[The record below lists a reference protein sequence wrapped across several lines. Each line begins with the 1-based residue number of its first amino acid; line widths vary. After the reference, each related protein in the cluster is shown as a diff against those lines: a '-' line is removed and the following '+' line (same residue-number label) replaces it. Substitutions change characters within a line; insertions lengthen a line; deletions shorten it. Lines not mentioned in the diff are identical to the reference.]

1 MSNKVFKILFGILVI
16 LAISLL
22 TYYHETD
29 KTSFNNDLFFWALLF
44 GAVAALIDGS
54 LGMAYGVTGTAFLLG
69 YGISP
74 VKAVA
79 YIHIAEIFVSGST
92 GLNHWKIGNVDTK
105 LFKKLL
111 IPGIIGAILGALIIA
126 KVKIPYLSIVISI
139 YLLFMGIFLIAKAYS
154 KIKLQLKQKISVVI
168 PLAVTGGFVDG
179 AGGGGWGPVVTTSLL
194 GGKMEPKKVI
204 GTVNASE
211 FFINLASAVSL
222 LFLVKVT
229 DWEALAGLII
239 GGFLVAPYAARVT
252 SKMSE
257 KMILTIVGC
266 LITILSIRK
275 IYIFFL
281 N

>member
-1 MSNKVFKILFGILVI
+1 MSNKIFKILFGLLVI
-16 LAISLL
+16 SAIAML
-22 TYYHETD
+22 TYYRGIDPTP
-29 KTSFNNDLFFWALLF
+29 FNSDLFFWALLF
-44 GAVAALIDGS
+44 GSIAALIDGS

-79 YIHIAEIFVSGST
+79 YIHIAEIFVSGSS

-111 IPGIIGAILGALIIA
+111 IPGIVGAILGALVIT

-139 YLLFMGIFLIAKAYS
+139 YLFFMGIFLIAKAYS
-154 KIKLQLKQKISVVI
+154 KIKLQFKQKNSAVI

-194 GGKMEPKKVI
+194 GGKMLPKKVI

-211 FFINLASAVSL
+211 FFINLASATTF
-222 LFLVKVT
+222 LFLVKIT

-239 GGFLVAPYAARVT
+239 GGFLIAPYAAKAT
-252 SKMSE
+252 SKMSI
-257 KMILTIVGC
+257 KMILTVVGC
-266 LITILSIRK
+266 LIIILSIRK
-275 IYIFFL
+275 IIPLFI
-281 N
+281 

>member
-1 MSNKVFKILFGILVI
+1 MSNKVFRILFGLLVI
-16 LAISLL
+16 SAIAMLG
-22 TYYHETD
+22 YYRGTD
-29 KTSFNNDLFFWALLF
+29 VTAFNSDLFFWALLF
-44 GAVAALIDGS
+44 GSIAALIDGS

-74 VKAVA
+74 IKAVA
-79 YIHIAEIFVSGST
+79 YIHIAEIFVSGSS

-111 IPGIIGAILGALIIA
+111 IPGIIGAIIGALIIT
-126 KVKIPYLSIVISI
+126 KINIPYLSIVISV
-139 YLLFMGIFLIAKAYS
+139 YLLCMGIFLIVKAYA
-154 KIKLQLKQKISVVI
+154 KIKLQFKQKNSVVI

-194 GGKMEPKKVI
+194 GGKMMPKKVI

-211 FFINLASAVSL
+211 FFINLASATAF

-239 GGFLVAPYAARVT
+239 GGFLITPYAAKAT
-252 SKMSE
+252 SRMSV
-257 KMILTIVGC
+257 KMILTVVGC
-266 LITILSIRK
+266 LITALSIRK
-275 IYIFFL
+275 LYIFFF
-281 N
+281 

>member
-1 MSNKVFKILFGILVI
+1 MNNKVFKILFGILVI
-16 LAISLL
+16 SAISLL

-79 YIHIAEIFVSGST
+79 YIHIAEIFVSGSS
-92 GLNHWKIGNVDTK
+92 GLNHWKIGNIDTK

-126 KVKIPYLSIVISI
+126 KVKIPYLSIIISI
-139 YLLFMGIFLIAKAYS
+139 YLLFMGIFLVAKAYS
-154 KIKLQLKQKISVVI
+154 KIKLQFKQNNSVVI

-252 SKMSE
+252 SKMSI
-257 KMILTIVGC
+257 KIILTFVGV
-266 LITILSIRK
+266 LITVISLRK
-275 IYIFFL
+275 IFNFFI
-281 N
+281 

>member
-1 MSNKVFKILFGILVI
+1 MNNKVFKILFGILVI
-16 LAISLL
+16 SAISLL

-79 YIHIAEIFVSGST
+79 YIHIAEIFVSGSS
-92 GLNHWKIGNVDTK
+92 GLNHWKIGNIDTK

-154 KIKLQLKQKISVVI
+154 KIKLQFKQKNSVVI

>member
-1 MSNKVFKILFGILVI
+1 MNNKVFKILFGILVI
-16 LAISLL
+16 SAISLL

-154 KIKLQLKQKISVVI
+154 KIKLQFKQKNSTII

>member
-1 MSNKVFKILFGILVI
+1 MSNKVFRILFGLLVVS
-16 LAISLL
+16 AIAML
-22 TYYHETD
+22 TYYRETD
-29 KTSFNNDLFFWALLF
+29 ATPFNSDLFFWALLF
-44 GAVAALIDGS
+44 GSIAAFIDGS

-74 VKAVA
+74 IKAVA
-79 YIHIAEIFVSGST
+79 YIHIAEIFVSGSS

-111 IPGIIGAILGALIIA
+111 IPGIIGAILGALVIT

-139 YLLFMGIFLIAKAYS
+139 YLLIMGIFLITKAYA
-154 KIKLQLKQKISVVI
+154 KIKLQVKQKNSVVI

-179 AGGGGWGPVVTTSLL
+179 AGGGGWGPVVATSLL
-194 GGKMEPKKVI
+194 GGKMMPRKVI

-211 FFINLASAVSL
+211 FFINLASATAF

-239 GGFLVAPYAARVT
+239 GGFLITPYAAKAT
-252 SKMSE
+252 SRMSV
-257 KMILTIVGC
+257 KMILTVVGC
-266 LITILSIRK
+266 LITALSVRK
-275 IYIFFL
+275 IYIFFF
-281 N
+281 

>member
-1 MSNKVFKILFGILVI
+1 MSDKVFRILFGLLVI
-16 LAISLL
+16 SAITML
-22 TYYHETD
+22 TYYRGTD
-29 KTSFNNDLFFWALLF
+29 ATPFNSDLFFWALLF
-44 GAVAALIDGS
+44 GSIAALIDGS
-54 LGMAYGVTGTAFLLG
+54 LGMAYGVTGIAFLLG

-79 YIHIAEIFVSGST
+79 YIHIAEIFVSGSS

-111 IPGIIGAILGALIIA
+111 IPGIIGAVLGALIIT
-126 KVKIPYLSIVISI
+126 KIKIPYLSIVISI
-139 YLLFMGIFLIAKAYS
+139 YLLFMGIFLITKAYA
-154 KIKLQLKQKISVVI
+154 KIKLQFKQKNSVVI

-194 GGKMEPKKVI
+194 GGKMMPKKVI

-211 FFINLASAVSL
+211 FFINLASATAF

-239 GGFLVAPYAARVT
+239 GGFLIAPYAAKAT
-252 SKMSE
+252 SRMSI
-257 KMILTIVGC
+257 KMILTVVGC
-266 LITILSIRK
+266 LITALSIRK
-275 IYIFFL
+275 LYIFFF
-281 N
+281 

>member
-1 MSNKVFKILFGILVI
+1 MSNKVFRILFGLLVVS
-16 LAISLL
+16 AIAML
-22 TYYHETD
+22 TYYRETD
-29 KTSFNNDLFFWALLF
+29 ATPFNSDLFFWALLF
-44 GAVAALIDGS
+44 GSIAAFIDGS

-74 VKAVA
+74 IKAVA
-79 YIHIAEIFVSGST
+79 YIHIAEIFVSGSS

-111 IPGIIGAILGALIIA
+111 IPGIIGAILGALVIT

-139 YLLFMGIFLIAKAYS
+139 YLLIMGIFLITKAYA
-154 KIKLQLKQKISVVI
+154 KIKLQVKQKNSVVI

-179 AGGGGWGPVVTTSLL
+179 AGGGGWGPVVATSLL
-194 GGKMEPKKVI
+194 GGNMMPRKVI

-211 FFINLASAVSL
+211 FFINLASATAF

-239 GGFLVAPYAARVT
+239 GGFLITPYAAKAT
-252 SKMSE
+252 SRMSV
-257 KMILTIVGC
+257 KMILTVVGC
-266 LITILSIRK
+266 LITALSVRK
-275 IYIFFL
+275 IYIFFF
-281 N
+281 

>member
-1 MSNKVFKILFGILVI
+1 VSNKVFKILFGLLVVS
-16 LAISLL
+16 AITML
-22 TYYHETD
+22 TYYRGIDATP
-29 KTSFNNDLFFWALLF
+29 FNSDLFFWALLF
-44 GAVAALIDGS
+44 GSIAAFIDGS

-74 VKAVA
+74 IKAVA
-79 YIHIAEIFVSGST
+79 YIHIAEIFVSGSS
-92 GLNHWKIGNVDTK
+92 GLNHWKIGNVDAK

-111 IPGIIGAILGALIIA
+111 IPGIVGAILGALVIT

-154 KIKLQLKQKISVVI
+154 KIKLQFKQKNSVVI

-179 AGGGGWGPVVTTSLL
+179 AGGGGWGPVVATSLL
-194 GGKMEPKKVI
+194 GGKMMPRKVI

-211 FFINLASAVSL
+211 FFINLASATAF

-239 GGFLVAPYAARVT
+239 GGFLITPYAAKAT
-252 SKMSE
+252 SRMSV
-257 KMILTIVGC
+257 KMILTVVGC
-266 LITILSIRK
+266 LITALSVRK
-275 IYIFFL
+275 IYIFFF
-281 N
+281 

>member
-1 MSNKVFKILFGILVI
+1 MNNKVFKILFGILVI
-16 LAISLL
+16 SAISLL

-79 YIHIAEIFVSGST
+79 YIHIAEIFVSGSS
-92 GLNHWKIGNVDTK
+92 GLNHWKIGNIDTK

-154 KIKLQLKQKISVVI
+154 KIKLQFKQKNSVVI

-252 SKMSE
+252 SKMSI
-257 KMILTIVGC
+257 KMILTFVGV
-266 LITILSIRK
+266 LITVISLRK
-275 IYIFFL
+275 IFNFFI
-281 N
+281 

>member
-1 MSNKVFKILFGILVI
+1 MSNKVFRILFGLLVVS
-16 LAISLL
+16 AIAML
-22 TYYHETD
+22 TYYRETD
-29 KTSFNNDLFFWALLF
+29 ATPFNSDLFFWALLF
-44 GAVAALIDGS
+44 GSIAAFIDGS

-74 VKAVA
+74 IKAVA
-79 YIHIAEIFVSGST
+79 YIHIAEIFVSGSS

-111 IPGIIGAILGALIIA
+111 IPGIIGAILGALVIT

-154 KIKLQLKQKISVVI
+154 KIKLQFKQKNSVVI

-179 AGGGGWGPVVTTSLL
+179 AGGGGWGPVVATSLL
-194 GGKMEPKKVI
+194 GGKMMPRKVI

-211 FFINLASAVSL
+211 FFINLASATTFV
-222 LFLVKVT
+222 FLVKIT

-239 GGFLVAPYAARVT
+239 GGFLIAPYAAKAT
-252 SKMSE
+252 SRMSV
-257 KMILTIVGC
+257 KMILTVVGC
-266 LITILSIRK
+266 LITALSVRK
-275 IYIFFL
+275 IYIFFF
-281 N
+281 

>member
-1 MSNKVFKILFGILVI
+1 MNNKVFKILFGILVI
-16 LAISLL
+16 SAISLL

-79 YIHIAEIFVSGST
+79 YIHIAEIFVSGSS
-92 GLNHWKIGNVDTK
+92 GLNHWKIGNIDTK

-111 IPGIIGAILGALIIA
+111 IPGIIGAILGALIIV

-154 KIKLQLKQKISVVI
+154 KIKLQFKQKNSVVI

-252 SKMSE
+252 SKMSV
-257 KMILTIVGC
+257 KMILTFVGV
-266 LITILSIRK
+266 LITVISLRK
-275 IYIFFL
+275 IFNFFI
-281 N
+281 

>member
-1 MSNKVFKILFGILVI
+1 MNNKVFKILFGILVI
-16 LAISLL
+16 SAISLL

-79 YIHIAEIFVSGST
+79 YIHIAEIFVSGSS
-92 GLNHWKIGNVDTK
+92 GLNHWKIGNIDTK

-126 KVKIPYLSIVISI
+126 KVKIPYLSIIISI
-139 YLLFMGIFLIAKAYS
+139 YLLFMGIFLVAKAYS
-154 KIKLQLKQKISVVI
+154 KIKLQFKQNNSVVI

-252 SKMSE
+252 SKMSV
-257 KMILTIVGC
+257 KMILTFVGV
-266 LITILSIRK
+266 LITVISLRK
-275 IYIFFL
+275 IFNFFI
-281 N
+281 

>member
-1 MSNKVFKILFGILVI
+1 MSNKVFRILFGLLVFS
-16 LAISLL
+16 AVTML
-22 TYYHETD
+22 TYYRETVI
-29 KTSFNNDLFFWALLF
+29 TPFNSDLFFWALLF
-44 GAVAALIDGS
+44 GSIAAFIDGS

-79 YIHIAEIFVSGST
+79 YIHIAEIFVSGSS

-111 IPGIIGAILGALIIA
+111 IPGVIGAILGALIIT
-126 KVKIPYLSIVISI
+126 KVKIPYLSIIISI
-139 YLLFMGIFLIAKAYS
+139 YLLIMGIFLITKAYA
-154 KIKLQLKQKISVVI
+154 KIKLQVKQKNSVVI

-179 AGGGGWGPVVTTSLL
+179 AGGGGWGPVVATSLL
-194 GGKMEPKKVI
+194 GGKMMPRKVI

-211 FFINLASAVSL
+211 FFINLASATAF

-239 GGFLVAPYAARVT
+239 GGFLITPYAAKAT
-252 SKMSE
+252 SRMSV
-257 KMILTIVGC
+257 KMILTVVGC
-266 LITILSIRK
+266 LITALSVRK
-275 IYIFFL
+275 IYIFFF
-281 N
+281 

>member
-16 LAISLL
+16 SAVSLL

-29 KTSFNNDLFFWALLF
+29 KSSFNNDLFFWALLF
-44 GAVAALIDGS
+44 GALAALIDGS

-79 YIHIAEIFVSGST
+79 YIHIAEIFVSGSS
-92 GLNHWKIGNVDTK
+92 GLNHWKIGNVNIK

-111 IPGIIGAILGALIIA
+111 LPGIIGATLGALIIA
-126 KVKIPYLSIVISI
+126 KVEIPYLSIIISV
-139 YLLFMGIFLIAKAYS
+139 YLLVMGIFLIIKAYS
-154 KIKLQLKQKISVVI
+154 KIKLQFKQKNSVVI

-194 GGKMEPKKVI
+194 GSKMEPKKVI

-211 FFINLASAVSL
+211 FFINLASAISL
-222 LFLVKVT
+222 LLLVKVT

-252 SKMSE
+252 SKMSI
-257 KMILTIVGC
+257 KIILTFVGVLIIVIS
-266 LITILSIRK
+266 LRK
-275 IYIFFL
+275 IFNFFI
-281 N
+281 

>member
-1 MSNKVFKILFGILVI
+1 MNNKVFKILFGILVI
-16 LAISLL
+16 SAISLL

-79 YIHIAEIFVSGST
+79 YIHIAEIFVSGSS
-92 GLNHWKIGNVDTK
+92 GLNHWKIGNIDTK

-154 KIKLQLKQKISVVI
+154 KIKLQFKQKNSVVI

-252 SKMSE
+252 SKMSV
-257 KMILTIVGC
+257 KIILTFVGI
-266 LITILSIRK
+266 LITVISLRK
-275 IYIFFL
+275 IFNFFI
-281 N
+281 

>member
-1 MSNKVFKILFGILVI
+1 MSDKVFKILFGILVI
-16 LAISLL
+16 SAISLL

-79 YIHIAEIFVSGST
+79 YIHIAEIFVSGSS
-92 GLNHWKIGNVDTK
+92 GLNHWKIGNIDTK

-111 IPGIIGAILGALIIA
+111 VPGIIGAILGALIIA

-154 KIKLQLKQKISVVI
+154 KIKLQFKQKNSVVV

-257 KMILTIVGC
+257 KIILTIVGC

>member
-1 MSNKVFKILFGILVI
+1 M
-16 LAISLL
+16 L
-22 TYYHETD
+22 TYYRGADATP
-29 KTSFNNDLFFWALLF
+29 FNSDLFFWALLF
-44 GAVAALIDGS
+44 GSVAALIDGS

-79 YIHIAEIFVSGST
+79 YIHIAEIFVSGSS

-111 IPGIIGAILGALIIA
+111 IPGIIGSILGALIIT

-139 YLLFMGIFLIAKAYS
+139 YLLFMGIFLIAKAYT
-154 KIKLQLKQKISVVI
+154 KIKLQFKQKSTIVV

-194 GGKMEPKKVI
+194 GGKMLPKKVI

-211 FFINLASAVSL
+211 FFINLASATTF
-222 LFLVKVT
+222 LFLVKIT

-239 GGFLVAPYAARVT
+239 GGFLITPYAAKAT
-252 SKMSE
+252 SRMSI
-257 KMILTIVGC
+257 KMILTVVGC
-266 LITILSIRK
+266 LIIILSLRK
-275 IYIFFL
+275 IIPLFI
-281 N
+281 

>member
-1 MSNKVFKILFGILVI
+1 MSNRVFRILFGLLVFS
-16 LAISLL
+16 AVAML
-22 TYYHETD
+22 TYYRETD
-29 KTSFNNDLFFWALLF
+29 VTPFNSDLFFWALLF
-44 GAVAALIDGS
+44 GSIAAFIDGS

-74 VKAVA
+74 IKAVA
-79 YIHIAEIFVSGST
+79 YIHIAEIFVSGSS

-111 IPGIIGAILGALIIA
+111 IPGIIGAILGALVIT
-126 KVKIPYLSIVISI
+126 KVKISYLSIVISI
-139 YLLFMGIFLIAKAYS
+139 YLLFMGIFLIAKAYA
-154 KIKLQLKQKISVVI
+154 KIKLQIKQKNSVVL

-194 GGKMEPKKVI
+194 GGKMMPKKVI

-211 FFINLASAVSL
+211 FFINLASATAF

-239 GGFLVAPYAARVT
+239 GGFLITPYAAKAT
-252 SKMSE
+252 SRMSV
-257 KMILTIVGC
+257 KMILTVVGC
-266 LITILSIRK
+266 LITALSVRK
-275 IYIFFL
+275 IYIFFF
-281 N
+281 

>member
-1 MSNKVFKILFGILVI
+1 MNNKVFKILFGILVI
-16 LAISLL
+16 SAVSLL

-79 YIHIAEIFVSGST
+79 YIHIAEIFVSGSS
-92 GLNHWKIGNVDTK
+92 GLNHWKIGNIDTK

-126 KVKIPYLSIVISI
+126 KVKIPYLSIIISI

-154 KIKLQLKQKISVVI
+154 KIKLQFKQNNSVVI

-252 SKMSE
+252 SKMSV
-257 KMILTIVGC
+257 KMILTFVGV
-266 LITILSIRK
+266 LITVISLRK
-275 IYIFFL
+275 IFNFFI
-281 N
+281 

>member
-1 MSNKVFKILFGILVI
+1 MNNKVFKILFGILVI
-16 LAISLL
+16 SAISLL

-79 YIHIAEIFVSGST
+79 YIHIAEIFVSGSS
-92 GLNHWKIGNVDTK
+92 GLNHWKIGNIDTK

-126 KVKIPYLSIVISI
+126 KVKIPYLSIIISI
-139 YLLFMGIFLIAKAYS
+139 YLLFMGIFLVAKAYS
-154 KIKLQLKQKISVVI
+154 KIKLQFKQNNSVVI

-252 SKMSE
+252 SKMSV
-257 KMILTIVGC
+257 KMILTFVGL
-266 LITILSIRK
+266 LITVISLRK
-275 IYIFFL
+275 IFNFFI
-281 N
+281 